1 MELIYFI
8 SFIVVFVLLAF
19 LYNRY
24 KGKIIANKLSAV
36 LGIKLSGTKGTAVWN
51 GIKFEY
57 DYDSGGE
64 DYIDT
69 FLISVPC
76 KASGNFF
83 VTKKGS
89 RNPGN
94 FLTNILSKAKKSKG
108 ILSEVKTH
116 DITFDKDFYITA
128 DSTGFA
134 NSFFQSHERRKAI
147 KDIFLSGCQEIVC
160 NGKSI
165 SVRWVSLGYK
175 IKYDYSAVPKVI
187 LNLAEL
193 TKGYT
198 DTT

>member
-24 KGKIIANKLSAV
+24 KGKIIANKLSTV
-36 LGIKLSGTKGTAVWN
+36 LGIKLSGTKGTAIWN

-64 DYIDT
+64 
-69 FLISVPC
+69 
-76 KASGNFF
+76 
-83 VTKKGS
+83 
-89 RNPGN
+89 
-94 FLTNILSKAKKSKG
+94 
-108 ILSEVKTH
+108 
-116 DITFDKDFYITA
+116 FYITA

-134 NSFFQSHERRKAI
+134 TSFFQSHERRKAI

-160 NGKSI
+160 NGKLI

-175 IKYDYSAVPKVI
+175 IKYDYSAIPKVI

-198 DTT
+198 DTTYTI